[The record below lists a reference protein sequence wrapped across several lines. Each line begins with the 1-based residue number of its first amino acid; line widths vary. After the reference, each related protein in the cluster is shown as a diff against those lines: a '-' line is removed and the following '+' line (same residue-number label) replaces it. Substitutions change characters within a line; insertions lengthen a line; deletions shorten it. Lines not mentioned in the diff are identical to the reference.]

1 MLDEQKSQ
9 TGRYLSGEV
18 RIPVPNVRH
27 KPAGRFLRLYGASLH
42 NLQDLDLMIPLGML
56 TVVTGVSGS
65 GKSTLVHDVLYKAL
79 AAQRVGGTVKEF
91 CDRLG
96 VDSHVPQALISA
108 QPPTAR
114 PPPPPPPPVLH
125 A

>member
-1 MLDEQKSQ
+1 MLEEHKSL
-9 TGRYLSGEV
+9 TGRYLSGEL
-18 RIPVPNVRH
+18 RIVVANVRH
-27 KPAGRFLRLYGASLH
+27 KPGGRFIRLYGASLH

-91 CDRLG
+91 CDRLEG
-96 VDSHVPQALISA
+96 DSHVVEVVI
-108 QPPTAR
+108 
-114 PPPPPPPPVLH
+114 V
-125 A
+125 